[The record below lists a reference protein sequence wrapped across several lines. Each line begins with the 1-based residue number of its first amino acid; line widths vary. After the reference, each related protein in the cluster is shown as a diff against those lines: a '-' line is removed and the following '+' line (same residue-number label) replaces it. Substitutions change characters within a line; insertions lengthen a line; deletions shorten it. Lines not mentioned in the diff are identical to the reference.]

1 MTREAEV
8 ERTYMTVRQA
18 ADAAHVDPNTIRRWM
33 TAGKLTK
40 YKIEGRVLV
49 DQAELDRKIAPAVTG
64 VGA

>member
-1 MTREAEV
+1 MD
-8 ERTYMTVRQA
+8 RTFMTVKQA
-18 ADAAHVDPNTIRRWM
+18 ADAAHVDPNTVRRWM

-49 DQAELDRKIAPAVTG
+49 DADELGQKIAPAVTG

>member
-1 MTREAEV
+1 MA
-8 ERTYMTVRQA
+8 RTFMTVRQA
-18 ADAAHVDPNTIRRWM
+18 AEAAHVDPNTVRRWM

-49 DQAELDRKIAPAVTG
+49 DAGELEQKIAPAVTG

>member
-1 MTREAEV
+1 M
-8 ERTYMTVRQA
+8 ERSYITVKQA
-18 ADAAHVDPNTIRRWM
+18 AEAAHVDPNTVRRWL

-49 DQAELDRKIAPAVTG
+49 DQAELGRKIAPAGTG

>member
-1 MTREAEV
+1 M
-8 ERTYMTVRQA
+8 ERTFITVNQA
-18 ADAAHVDPNTIRRWM
+18 AAAAHVDPNTVRRWM

-49 DQAELDRKIAPAVTG
+49 DADELAGKIAPAVTG

>member
-1 MTREAEV
+1 M
-8 ERTYMTVRQA
+8 ERTYLTVKQA
-18 ADAAHVDPNTIRRWM
+18 AEAAHVDPNTIRRWQ

-49 DQAELDRKIAPAVTG
+49 DAAELEGKITPAPAVTG